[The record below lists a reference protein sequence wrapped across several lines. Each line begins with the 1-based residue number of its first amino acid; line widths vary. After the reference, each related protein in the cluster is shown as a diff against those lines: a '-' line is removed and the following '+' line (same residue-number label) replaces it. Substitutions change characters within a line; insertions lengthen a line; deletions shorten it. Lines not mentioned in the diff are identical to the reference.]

1 MAATENGSSDLHGNV
16 PDHSGIVLLI
26 VDVIND
32 LEFPD
37 NEQLVRHSA
46 KLADSILRLKKRCNS
61 LGIPAIYVNDNRG
74 RWRSDLQEV
83 LRVAG
88 RPNAPGREMVEK
100 LTPVPE
106 DYVILKPRHSA
117 FFATPLELILQYLG
131 AHTVILT
138 GVTTNACVLIS
149 AGDVFL
155 RGYRL
160 FVPSDCVAAL
170 TQQAQEQA
178 LKIMA
183 DNFNADTSVSS
194 ELDLEGL
201 TRTKERRIA

>member
-1 MAATENGSSDLHGNV
+1 MTATENGSSDLHGNV
-16 PDHSGIVLLI
+16 PDQSGIALLI

-37 NEQLVRHSA
+37 NEHLVRHSVR
-46 KLADSILRLKKRCNS
+46 LSDSILRLKRRCKS

-88 RPNAPGREMVEK
+88 RKDAPGREMVEK
-100 LTPVPE
+100 LKPALE

-117 FFATPLELILQYLG
+117 FFATPLEMILQYLG

-138 GVTTNACVLIS
+138 GITTNACILIS

-170 TQQAQEQA
+170 TQEAQEEA
-178 LKIMA
+178 LRIMSE
-183 DNFNADTSVSS
+183 NYSADTRVSS
-194 ELDLEGL
+194 ELDLKDSSMAE
-201 TRTKERRIA
+201 ERRIA